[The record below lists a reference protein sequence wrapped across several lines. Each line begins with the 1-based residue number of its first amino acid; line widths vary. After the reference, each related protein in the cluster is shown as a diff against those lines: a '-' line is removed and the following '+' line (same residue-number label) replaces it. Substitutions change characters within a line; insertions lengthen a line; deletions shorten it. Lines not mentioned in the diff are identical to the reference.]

1 MKVTLFRLKGEI
13 MSDLIKVQN
22 LTKTYK
28 RDSVENNVLKNISF
42 NIKANELTLILGA
55 SGSGKSTLL
64 NILGGL
70 EKSTNGSVIVDGVD
84 ITGLNNNQLAEYRA
98 KKVGFIFQSYNLL
111 PSLNVRDNVSIVK
124 EISKEALDT
133 DLILE
138 QVGLGNRGKDYPS
151 LMSGGEQQ
159 RVSIARA
166 IAKNTPILLCDEPT
180 GALDTENG
188 YRIMN
193 LLKDLTEKG
202 KTVIVVTHN
211 LEYTKYADKI
221 INLKD
226 GNIVDNI
233 GNMEA

>member
-70 EKSTNGSVIVDGVD
+70 EKSTNGSVIIDGVD

>member
-138 QVGLGNRGKDYPS
+138 QVGLGNRGKYYPS

>member
-1 MKVTLFRLKGEI
+1 

-22 LTKTYK
+22 LTKTYR

-70 EKSTNGSVIVDGVD
+70 EKSTNGSVIIDGVD

-166 IAKNTPILLCDEPT
+166 IAKNTPILLCDEPQ
-180 GALDTENG
+180 
-188 YRIMN
+188 
-193 LLKDLTEKG
+193 
-202 KTVIVVTHN
+202 
-211 LEYTKYADKI
+211 
-221 INLKD
+221 
-226 GNIVDNI
+226 
-233 GNMEA
+233 

>member
-1 MKVTLFRLKGEI
+1 

-28 RDSVENNVLKNISF
+28 RDSAENNVLKNISF
-42 NIKANELTLILGA
+42 NIKPNELTLILGA

-84 ITGLNNNQLAEYRA
+84 ITGLNNNQLTEYRA

-111 PSLNVRDNVSIVK
+111 PSLNVRDNISIVK

>member
-1 MKVTLFRLKGEI
+1 MNVTLFRLKGEI

-28 RDSVENNVLKNISF
+28 RNSVENNVLKNISF

-138 QVGLGNRGKDYPS
+138 QVGFGNRGKDYPS

-180 GALDTENG
+180 GVLDTENG

>member
-1 MKVTLFRLKGEI
+1 

-22 LTKTYK
+22 LTKTYR

-70 EKSTNGSVIVDGVD
+70 EKSTNGSVIIDGVD

-138 QVGLGNRGKDYPS
+138 QVKLGNRGKDYPS

>member
-1 MKVTLFRLKGEI
+1 

-22 LTKTYK
+22 LTKTYR

-70 EKSTNGSVIVDGVD
+70 EKSTNGSVIIDGVD

-226 GNIVDNI
+226 GNIIDNI

>member
-1 MKVTLFRLKGEI
+1 

-22 LTKTYK
+22 LTKTYR

-70 EKSTNGSVIVDGVD
+70 EKSTNGSVIIDGVD

-180 GALDTENG
+180 DALDTENG

>member
-1 MKVTLFRLKGEI
+1 M
-13 MSDLIKVQN
+13 
-22 LTKTYK
+22 
-28 RDSVENNVLKNISF
+28 
-42 NIKANELTLILGA
+42 

-70 EKSTNGSVIVDGVD
+70 EKSTNGSVIIDGVD

>member
-1 MKVTLFRLKGEI
+1 

-22 LTKTYK
+22 LTKTYR

-70 EKSTNGSVIVDGVD
+70 EKSTNGSVIIDGVD

-233 GNMEA
+233 ENMEA

>member
-180 GALDTENG
+180 GTLDTENG

-233 GNMEA
+233 GNIEA

>member
-1 MKVTLFRLKGEI
+1 

-22 LTKTYK
+22 LTKTYR

-70 EKSTNGSVIVDGVD
+70 EKSTNGSVIIDGVD

-233 GNMEA
+233 KNMEA

>member
-1 MKVTLFRLKGEI
+1 

-22 LTKTYK
+22 LTKTYR

-70 EKSTNGSVIVDGVD
+70 EKSTNGSVIIDGVD

-188 YRIMN
+188 YRIIN

-202 KTVIVVTHN
+202 KT
-211 LEYTKYADKI
+211 E
-221 INLKD
+221 
-226 GNIVDNI
+226 I
-233 GNMEA
+233 GRAHV

>member
-1 MKVTLFRLKGEI
+1 

-22 LTKTYK
+22 LTKTYR

-70 EKSTNGSVIVDGVD
+70 EKSTNGSVIIDGVD

-166 IAKNTPILLCDEPT
+166 IAKNTSILLCDEPT

>member
-1 MKVTLFRLKGEI
+1 

-22 LTKTYK
+22 LTKTYR

-70 EKSTNGSVIVDGVD
+70 EKSTNGSVIIDGVD
-84 ITGLNNNQLAEYRA
+84 ITRLNNNQLAEYRA

>member
-70 EKSTNGSVIVDGVD
+70 EKSTNGSVIVDCVD

-180 GALDTENG
+180 GTLDTENG

>member
-1 MKVTLFRLKGEI
+1 M
-13 MSDLIKVQN
+13 
-22 LTKTYK
+22 
-28 RDSVENNVLKNISF
+28 ENNVLKNISF

-70 EKSTNGSVIVDGVD
+70 EKSTNGSVIIDGVD

-138 QVGLGNRGKDYPS
+138 QVGLGNRGKYYPS

>member
-1 MKVTLFRLKGEI
+1 M
-13 MSDLIKVQN
+13 
-22 LTKTYK
+22 
-28 RDSVENNVLKNISF
+28 LKNISF

-70 EKSTNGSVIVDGVD
+70 EKSTNGSVIIDGVD

-159 RVSIARA
+159 RVSIART
-166 IAKNTPILLCDEPT
+166 ITKNTPILLCDGPT

>member
-1 MKVTLFRLKGEI
+1 

-22 LTKTYK
+22 LTKTYR

-70 EKSTNGSVIVDGVD
+70 EKSTNGSVIIDGVD

-138 QVGLGNRGKDYPS
+138 QVGLGNRGKD
-151 LMSGGEQQ
+151 
-159 RVSIARA
+159 
-166 IAKNTPILLCDEPT
+166 
-180 GALDTENG
+180 
-188 YRIMN
+188 
-193 LLKDLTEKG
+193 
-202 KTVIVVTHN
+202 
-211 LEYTKYADKI
+211 
-221 INLKD
+221 
-226 GNIVDNI
+226 
-233 GNMEA
+233 

>member
-1 MKVTLFRLKGEI
+1 

-138 QVGLGNRGKDYPS
+138 QVGLGNRGKYYPS

>member
-1 MKVTLFRLKGEI
+1 M
-13 MSDLIKVQN
+13 
-22 LTKTYK
+22 
-28 RDSVENNVLKNISF
+28 
-42 NIKANELTLILGA
+42 
-55 SGSGKSTLL
+55 
-64 NILGGL
+64 
-70 EKSTNGSVIVDGVD
+70 
-84 ITGLNNNQLAEYRA
+84 
-98 KKVGFIFQSYNLL
+98 GFIFQSYNLL

>member
-1 MKVTLFRLKGEI
+1 

-22 LTKTYK
+22 LTKTYR

-42 NIKANELTLILGA
+42 NIKVNELTLILGA

-70 EKSTNGSVIVDGVD
+70 EKSTNGSVIIDGVD

>member
-124 EISKEALDT
+124 EISKEALGT

-180 GALDTENG
+180 GTLDTENG

>member
-1 MKVTLFRLKGEI
+1 

-22 LTKTYK
+22 LTKTYR

-42 NIKANELTLILGA
+42 NIKANKLTLILGA

-70 EKSTNGSVIVDGVD
+70 EKSTNGSVIIDGVD

>member
-1 MKVTLFRLKGEI
+1 

-22 LTKTYK
+22 LTKTYR

-70 EKSTNGSVIVDGVD
+70 EKSTNGSVIIDGVD

-138 QVGLGNRGKDYPS
+138 QVGLGNREKDYPS

>member
-1 MKVTLFRLKGEI
+1 

-22 LTKTYK
+22 LTKTYR

-211 LEYTKYADKI
+211 LEYTKYGQNNKF
-221 INLKD
+221 KRRKYR
-226 GNIVDNI
+226 
-233 GNMEA
+233 

>member
-1 MKVTLFRLKGEI
+1 

-22 LTKTYK
+22 LTKTYR

-70 EKSTNGSVIVDGVD
+70 EKSTNGSVIIDGVD

-166 IAKNTPILLCDEPT
+166 IAKNTQ
-180 GALDTENG
+180 
-188 YRIMN
+188 
-193 LLKDLTEKG
+193 
-202 KTVIVVTHN
+202 
-211 LEYTKYADKI
+211 
-221 INLKD
+221 
-226 GNIVDNI
+226 I
-233 GNMEA
+233 GRAHV

>member
-1 MKVTLFRLKGEI
+1 

-22 LTKTYK
+22 LTKTYR

-70 EKSTNGSVIVDGVD
+70 EKSTNGSVIIDGVD

-138 QVGLGNRGKDYPS
+138 QVGLGNRGKDYPG
-151 LMSGGEQQ
+151 LYAGCLNRACANSG
-159 RVSIARA
+159 
-166 IAKNTPILLCDEPT
+166 
-180 GALDTENG
+180 
-188 YRIMN
+188 
-193 LLKDLTEKG
+193 
-202 KTVIVVTHN
+202 
-211 LEYTKYADKI
+211 
-221 INLKD
+221 
-226 GNIVDNI
+226 
-233 GNMEA
+233 

>member
-180 GALDTENG
+180 GTLDTENG

>member
-70 EKSTNGSVIVDGVD
+70 EKSTNGSAIVDGVD

>member
-1 MKVTLFRLKGEI
+1 

-22 LTKTYK
+22 LTKTYR

-70 EKSTNGSVIVDGVD
+70 EKSTNSSVIIDGVD

-138 QVGLGNRGKDYPS
+138 QVGLGN
-151 LMSGGEQQ
+151 
-159 RVSIARA
+159 
-166 IAKNTPILLCDEPT
+166 
-180 GALDTENG
+180 
-188 YRIMN
+188 
-193 LLKDLTEKG
+193 
-202 KTVIVVTHN
+202 
-211 LEYTKYADKI
+211 
-221 INLKD
+221 
-226 GNIVDNI
+226 
-233 GNMEA
+233 

>member
-1 MKVTLFRLKGEI
+1 

-22 LTKTYK
+22 LTKTYR

-70 EKSTNGSVIVDGVD
+70 EKSTNGSVIIDGVD

>member
-1 MKVTLFRLKGEI
+1 

-22 LTKTYK
+22 LTKTYR

-70 EKSTNGSVIVDGVD
+70 EKSTNGSVIIDGVD

-138 QVGLGNRGKDYPS
+138 QVGLGNRGNDYPS

>member
-1 MKVTLFRLKGEI
+1 

-22 LTKTYK
+22 LTKTYR

-70 EKSTNGSVIVDGVD
+70 EKSTNGSVIIDGVD

-111 PSLNVRDNVSIVK
+111 PSLNVRDNISIVK